1 MRMYMCA
8 LPPGQLIFY
17 LFTGC
22 SVINTWT
29 TKLFFIS
36 LYLSTTDV
44 LPQKSHCAWH
54 LIETHKA
61 CAESCFMFKKKRF
74 CLLLYE
80 SLSAHIVYAKSK
92 ICNWLLW
99 NACAPSCHVSDRF
112 TYMAINTPHQTK
124 LLSEIAIVFSFSIF
138 MQVICCAMSP
148 YSAQVD
154 QVCIEPL
161 FALSLFLAL
170 SKSVNLFPN
179 CKLSAGE
186 RASFTA
192 GVKY

>member
-36 LYLSTTDV
+36 LYLSTTDA

-61 CAESCFMFKKKRF
+61 CAESCLMFKKKKRF

-92 ICNWLLW
+92 ICHWLLW

-112 TYMAINTPHQTK
+112 TYMAINTPSPNKIAFRNSNRFFFLYIHASD
-124 LLSEIAIVFSFSIF
+124 LLCNVTLLGAGGPGLHRTPFCS
-138 MQVICCAMSP
+138 
-148 YSAQVD
+148 
-154 QVCIEPL
+154 
-161 FALSLFLAL
+161 LSL
-170 SKSVNLFPN
+170 SGSV
-179 CKLSAGE
+179 
-186 RASFTA
+186 
-192 GVKY
+192 

>member
-1 MRMYMCA
+1 MYMCA
-8 LPPGQLIFY
+8 QTLPPGQLIFY

-29 TKLFFIS
+29 TKLFFIR
-36 LYLSTTDV
+36 LYLSTTD
-44 LPQKSHCAWH
+44 
-54 LIETHKA
+54 A
-61 CAESCFMFKKKRF
+61 CAESCLMLKKKVFF
-74 CLLLYE
+74 CFCMKVLVLILFMLKAKYAIDSYE
-80 SLSAHIVYAKSK
+80 TLVP
-92 ICNWLLW
+92 L
-99 NACAPSCHVSDRF
+99 HV
-112 TYMAINTPHQTK
+112 MWAIDSHTWQSTHLHQTK

-148 YSAQVD
+148 YSVLAD